1 MCTISHHL
9 LNSAIIHN
17 CSDGLTNLQDLENSK
32 KRKILDR
39 CGQFEDES
47 GDGSNIC
54 KIHLEALT
62 TKFNQ
67 HSNCVA
73 ENHDKNKSRRIRGKD
88 LNNAEKISP
97 ALSKHV
103 QSVNGFVLP
112 VGGKICAK
120 CRRELSITIPL
131 PNPQPNK
138 RKLVEI
144 PPPQTAPLPKRQKVE
159 TKLSMDFVVYGLSK
173 KLKKTKY
180 CDINNQE
187 VIFPSI
193 KVEHSPIKQSQ
204 MSDTTDPLLIDKIK
218 EEICEE
224 NEATPIQDYSE
235 VYIKQGEFGALEY
248 QNEKENER
256 VDLEIKEE
264 PINH

>member
-1 MCTISHHL
+1 M
-9 LNSAIIHN
+9 
-17 CSDGLTNLQDLENSK
+17 
-32 KRKILDR
+32 
-39 CGQFEDES
+39 
-47 GDGSNIC
+47 
-54 KIHLEALT
+54 
-62 TKFNQ
+62 
-67 HSNCVA
+67 
-73 ENHDKNKSRRIRGKD
+73 
-88 LNNAEKISP
+88 
-97 ALSKHV
+97 
-103 QSVNGFVLP
+103 LP
-112 VGGKICAK
+112 IGGKICAK

-144 PPPQTAPLPKRQKVE
+144 PSPQTAPLPKRQKVE
-159 TKLSMDFVVYGLSK
+159 TKMSMDFVVYGLSK
-173 KLKKTKY
+173 KRKKTKY

-187 VIFPSI
+187 AIFQSI
-193 KVEHSPIKQSQ
+193 KVEHTTIQQST
-204 MSDTTDPLLIDKIK
+204 MSETADPLLIDKIK
-218 EEICEE
+218 EEICKE